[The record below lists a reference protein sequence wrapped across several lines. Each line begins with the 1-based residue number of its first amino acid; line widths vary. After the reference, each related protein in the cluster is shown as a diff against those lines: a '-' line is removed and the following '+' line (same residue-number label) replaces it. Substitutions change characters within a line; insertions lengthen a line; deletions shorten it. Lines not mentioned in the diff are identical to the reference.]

1 MRSLLSVLLLFLLL
15 NMANAQQRGEYI
27 DFDLLESVTALE
39 MDTLVETETGF
50 PGSFLGIDYD
60 IEVYFVSYYTQ
71 DFHPDS
77 LTIAT
82 ALVCIPT
89 NYPCDELG
97 MITFGHGLCLKDSEA
112 PSNNNSIYSFLAK
125 GLACNGF
132 IAAAPDYIHLGPHA
146 SPGFQ
151 GFVHAETE
159 ATATV
164 DLFRAIRNY
173 AADNSIELSGQVF
186 LSGYSQGGH
195 SSLATA
201 KMMQEELSSEFTVTG
216 CASGGGTYDLSG
228 IAADSL
234 LSVTRKTP
242 ERQSLALVVRSYIE
256 AYNDSLP
263 LYGLPTDPVAAMDSI
278 FEHPYDSILNIML
291 LRDTPLYN
299 NSLLDSIPSRMLTD
313 SFEINARNN
322 PNFFF
327 RKLLG
332 YNDLYDWVPQMPLML
347 FQSTADIE
355 DPIANT
361 IFTLQQFEDNGAP
374 DVEFITVDDMSHPDA
389 ALPYAV
395 YTINFIHGL
404 RQDCLT
410 VGVTEE
416 GPMGKWAVYP
426 NPATNKLNLS
436 HSQGGANAGAKA
448 SLVNLQGQL
457 VLEQTLNSNET
468 SIAVDMLPR
477 GTYLLQ
483 IHDPVLKMTNSRLV
497 VLQ

>member
-1 MRSLLSVLLLFLLL
+1 MRSLLSILLLILFFNL
-15 NMANAQQRGEYI
+15 ANAQQRGQYI
-27 DFDLLESVTALE
+27 DFDYLESVTAE
-39 MDTLVETETGF
+39 TMDSLVQQETGF
-50 PGSFLGIDYD
+50 PGSFLGIEYD
-60 IEVYFVSYYTQ
+60 IDVYFVSYYTQ

-82 ALVCIPT
+82 SLVCIPT
-89 NYPCDELG
+89 NYPCNELG
-97 MITFGHGLCLKDSEA
+97 IVTFGHGLCLKDREA
-112 PSNNNSIYSFLAK
+112 PSNNDNIYSFLAK
-125 GLACNGF
+125 GYACNGL
-132 IAAAPDYIHLGPHA
+132 IAAAPDYIHLGPNA

-151 GFVHAETE
+151 GFVHEETE

-173 AADNSIELSGQVF
+173 AADNSIELSGQIF

-234 LSVTRKTP
+234 LSPTRKTP

-263 LYGLPTDPVAAMDSI
+263 FYGLPSDPEAAMDSI

-299 NSLLDSIPSRMLTD
+299 NSLLDSIPSRMLSD
-313 SFEINARNN
+313 SFEIKARTE
-322 PNFFF
+322 PDFFF
-327 RKLLG
+327 RRWLS

-374 DVEFITVDDMSHPDA
+374 DVQFITVDDMSHPDA
-389 ALPYAV
+389 ALPYAL
-395 YTINFIHGL
+395 YTQTFMVQ
-404 RQDCLT
+404 RRVDCLT
-410 VGVTEE
+410 GVEE
-416 GPMGKWAVYP
+416 ERLMGNWSAYP
-426 NPATNKLNLS
+426 NPATSTLNLS
-436 HSQGGANAGAKA
+436 LSLGSVSNGTKA
-448 SLVNLQGQL
+448 SLINLQGQVL
-457 VLEQTLNSNET
+457 LEQTLSSVNEQLK
-468 SIAVDMLPR
+468 VDMLPR

-483 IHDPVLKMTNSRLV
+483 INDPKLKMTNSRLV